1 MEINLSVDP
10 GLVDQAVKVGGE
22 RTRKAAVT
30 RALQEYIARHRQK
43 DLSELMGKLDWE
55 ESFDVKVER
64 SRE

>member
-1 MEINLSVDP
+1 MEINLSVVP